1 MLGACGQERAEPRP
15 LSGETLGK
23 SSQELRAE
31 SYDYVGSSTMG
42 AKQLALTFDD
52 GPGTRASELSTSL
65 KNENIRAVFF
75 VNGAC
80 IEPTSLPNDSC
91 GAPTANAKTIL
102 AQLAADGHLVAN
114 HTTTHRNI
122 TTIPTNQRVQELSE
136 TDALIVAHG
145 KTPWNR
151 SLFRAPFGAWASS
164 VHTTLSASTM
174 RHYVGPIY
182 WDIGGYSDRYPN
194 AAADWACFQG
204 DLKQGSVLVHSA
216 PGDPLPDGYATTR
229 ECGDA
234 YRAEIDAVR
243 SGIVLMHDPASGS
256 TGSTVDMVKYLVPLL
271 KADGYT
277 FVRADEVPR
286 IAADFPACAGTG
298 CVTCSGA
305 AANQCTSCAAGR
317 YLSGG
322 TCLACSTC
330 AAGTY
335 QSAACTATTD
345 TVCPACDASCTTCSG
360 AGTAAC
366 TSCAPDRYLAGG
378 SCLACSTC
386 AAGSYPSAACTATTN
401 TVCAACDAS
410 CTTCSGAGT
419 AACTSC
425 PAGSYLSGGSC
436 LACSSCAAGTYPS
449 AACTATTNTVCSACH
464 ASCSVCSGPD
474 ASQCGACPTG
484 FYLDNGTCQACTV
497 CPAGSRTATAC
508 TPNANT
514 VCAPCAAGTASSVPG
529 SETCTACAPGTYAS
543 DPGAATCKSC
553 GSCDDGDP
561 CTTDTCSPT
570 TGCTHAPIA
579 GCGGSSGSSGTSGS
593 PGGPLDGGT
602 SSGASPD
609 DDQSGCQVG
618 RTSRTPSRPW
628 AALGAIGALGLALV
642 RRRRGRESIM

>member
-52 GPGTRASELSTSL
+52 GPGTRTSELSTYL

-145 KTPWNR
+145 KTRWNR

-425 PAGSYLSGGSC
+425 
-436 LACSSCAAGTYPS
+436 
-449 AACTATTNTVCSACH
+449 
-464 ASCSVCSGPD
+464 
-474 ASQCGACPTG
+474 
-484 FYLDNGTCQACTV
+484 
-497 CPAGSRTATAC
+497 
-508 TPNANT
+508 
-514 VCAPCAAGTASSVPG
+514 
-529 SETCTACAPGTYAS
+529 
-543 DPGAATCKSC
+543 
-553 GSCDDGDP
+553 
-561 CTTDTCSPT
+561 
-570 TGCTHAPIA
+570 
-579 GCGGSSGSSGTSGS
+579 
-593 PGGPLDGGT
+593 
-602 SSGASPD
+602 
-609 DDQSGCQVG
+609 
-618 RTSRTPSRPW
+618 
-628 AALGAIGALGLALV
+628 
-642 RRRRGRESIM
+642 

>member
-52 GPGTRASELSTSL
+52 GPGTRTSELSTYL